1 MKRPVARKKST
12 SKTLT
17 GWAATRGRRGV
28 IRQAESDL
36 EHGLQDTDRRST
48 APVKKKRAR

>member
-1 MKRPVARKKST
+1 MTTVARKKST
-12 SKTLT
+12 RRTMT

-36 EHGLQDTDRRST
+36 EHGLQDTDRRSKT
-48 APVKKKRAR
+48 PAKKKRA